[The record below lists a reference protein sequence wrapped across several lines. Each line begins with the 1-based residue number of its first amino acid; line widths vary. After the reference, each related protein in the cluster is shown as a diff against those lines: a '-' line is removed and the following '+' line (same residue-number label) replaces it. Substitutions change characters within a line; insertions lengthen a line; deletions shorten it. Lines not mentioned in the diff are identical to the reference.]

1 MEKQNK
7 KLLSV
12 TVLLICLAGMAGI
25 AVADGEKASAP
36 QEEKETA
43 EYEQAQPELTL
54 WYTDDSMTCYLYD
67 CAKKYYEASGI
78 AVDVVLKD
86 SLGFVES
93 IYQTS
98 MVTRVS
104 RHLHDSE

>member
-12 TVLLICLAGMAGI
+12 TVLLICLASMAGI

-54 WYTDDSMTCYLYD
+54 WYTDDSMTGYL
-67 CAKKYYEASGI
+67 
-78 AVDVVLKD
+78 
-86 SLGFVES
+86 
-93 IYQTS
+93 
-98 MVTRVS
+98 
-104 RHLHDSE
+104 

>member
-1 MEKQNK
+1 
-7 KLLSV
+7 
-12 TVLLICLAGMAGI
+12 
-25 AVADGEKASAP
+25 
-36 QEEKETA
+36 
-43 EYEQAQPELTL
+43 
-54 WYTDDSMTCYLYD
+54 MTGYLYD
-67 CAKKYYEASGI
+67 CAKKYYEESGI

-98 MVTRVS
+98 MDDAGIS